1 MLTKKSKVAKNF
13 KSCGKSQKFP
23 KISKVAETL
32 PSNFW
37 LSLPLGAPKPLAFI
51 QTDFHLNFRY

>member
-1 MLTKKSKVAKNF
+1 MLKKVAENF
-13 KSCGKSQKFP
+13 KSCRKSQKLP

-51 QTDFHLNFRY
+51 QTDFHLNFQ